1 MKRKKNNECA
11 RDLWAQVFARAAGSE
26 FAALQDPN
34 HDEAADEARISEG
47 LRASGWSEDLIQL
60 VIERHRQE
68 RAIAPVTS
76 PGVNP
81 FVETHLARL
90 SNDVEFAMDYLKLDS
105 HAKVAR
111 GVEPR
116 AWVSA
121 SKINVIM
128 TEQSIVT
135 VNAFLFRF
143 CGLVAR
149 AFIRT
154 VRLDPYHWDGD
165 RFDIADAQL
174 VLRKNPEILR
184 YWLQIYLSFAAT
196 GTHIN
201 VRYWPSTPDE
211 VIPFED
217 VARAMEIFVVA
228 HEYGHHHYQHGRAVD
243 ADPHTEE
250 FEADRFALRISA
262 VLAEQRLTLPKRL
275 AISSNPYLESG
286 AGAIIMLMAL
296 DTLRAVEQALGFSDR
311 WPSDT
316 HPETSL
322 RIRKFES
329 VALLQPAEFARLKH
343 FRTAAAHVM
352 TLVRDVIV
360 PAIPHMPAEDLRKF
374 AQLRTADRS

>member
-1 MKRKKNNECA
+1 MKQMKKKTNNCA
-11 RDLWAQVFARAAGSE
+11 KDLWAQVFARAAESE
-26 FAALQDPN
+26 LAALQDPN
-34 HDEAADEARISEG
+34 HDETADEARMAEG
-47 LRASGWSEDLIQL
+47 LRASGWREDDIQF
-60 VIERHRQE
+60 VIERNRRE
-68 RAIAPVTS
+68 RANAPVTS

-81 FVETHLARL
+81 SIETHLARL
-90 SNDVEFAMDYLKLDS
+90 SDDVEFAMNYLKLDS

-116 AWVSA
+116 AWASA

-128 TEQSIVT
+128 TEESIVT
-135 VNAFLFRF
+135 VSAFLFRF

-154 VRLDPYHWDGD
+154 IRLAPYHWDGD
-165 RFDIADAQL
+165 RFDIANARLMLQ
-174 VLRKNPEILR
+174 KNPEILR
-184 YWLQIYLSFAAT
+184 YWLQIYLSFATT

-243 ADPHTEE
+243 ADPHAEE

-262 VLAEQRLTLPKRL
+262 VLAEHRPMLSKHC
-275 AISSNPYLESG
+275 AMSNPYLESG
-286 AGAIIMLMAL
+286 AGGIIMLMAL
-296 DTLRAVEQALGFSDR
+296 DTLRGVEQALGLPDR
-311 WPSDT
+311 GPSDT

-322 RIRKFES
+322 RIAKFEHIA
-329 VALLQPAEFARLKH
+329 VLQPAEFARLKR
-343 FRTAAAHVM
+343 FRMAAARVM
-352 TLVRDVIV
+352 NVVCDLIV
-360 PAIPHMPAEDLRKF
+360 PAIPQMSAANLRKL
-374 AQLRTADRS
+374 AQLRTAH